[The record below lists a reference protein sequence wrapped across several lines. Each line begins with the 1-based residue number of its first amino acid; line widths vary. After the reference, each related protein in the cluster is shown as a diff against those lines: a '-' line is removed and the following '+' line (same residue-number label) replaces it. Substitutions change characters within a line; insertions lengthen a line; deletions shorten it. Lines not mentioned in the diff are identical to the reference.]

1 MFHDMM
7 IALIRT
13 FVPAAIGS
21 AIAWGIDQGIAIPED
36 TQTQLT
42 AALVTVCIT
51 VYYALVTLLE
61 RKVNPAF
68 GWLLGAPK
76 APTYDPPASV
86 DPVDATPSDIPA
98 DEMNDEDPVAESA
111 TEYGDAGSIDPHLP
125 PDNVE
130 QNEKGDTN
138 A

>member
-1 MFHDMM
+1 MLHDSL

-21 AIAWGIDQGIAIPED
+21 AIAWGASQGVVIPDD

-51 VYYALVTLLE
+51 LYYALVTLLE

-68 GWLLGAPK
+68 GWLLGMPK
-76 APTYDPPASV
+76 TPTYQPP
-86 DPVDATPSDIPA
+86 TI
-98 DEMNDEDPVAESA
+98 ESEEA
-111 TEYGDAGSIDPHLP
+111 A
-125 PDNVE
+125 
-130 QNEKGDTN
+130 
-138 A
+138 

>member
-1 MFHDMM
+1 MFSDTI

-21 AIAWGIDQGIAIPED
+21 AIAWGIDRGVTIDTD

-51 VYYALVTLLE
+51 LYYALVTVLE

-68 GWLLGAPK
+68 GWLLGMPK
-76 APTYDPPASV
+76 TPTYDNTTTGLK
-86 DPVDATPSDIPA
+86 DAA
-98 DEMNDEDPVAESA
+98 
-111 TEYGDAGSIDPHLP
+111 
-125 PDNVE
+125 
-130 QNEKGDTN
+130 
-138 A
+138 